1 MRLFIVESPAKCQKI
16 RGYLGD
22 GWKVIASMGHVRGL
36 EESLDALG
44 ITSGWNPRFEIL
56 KGKTKAVKEIKDA
69 AKGAEEVWLGTDDD
83 REGEA
88 IAWHLCHLLKLSP
101 ETTPRA
107 IFHEVTETAIQASVA
122 DKNKRLNGPMVQAQ
136 MARCMLDLLIGFS
149 ISPVVSRNIGPG
161 LSAGRCQTPALH
173 LVYDKEQEING
184 FASKQSWVYEANFT
198 PIGFDF
204 PIPCV
209 GLWTPTTLDE
219 VREYMTPILPTR
231 ASSKLVDITD
241 KTMNQSPP
249 LPLITSSLQQECSSL
264 YHITPK
270 NTMQIAQRLYE
281 AGHITYMRTDN
292 PMLGADCLAECRD
305 YVEGTYGP
313 TYLWHPT
320 GPTGATG
327 TTGPTRTKAKKKAT
341 KEKEAVVQGAHEAI
355 HPTHM
360 DLLSLPSE
368 EVWSDY
374 DRKVYTH
381 IWRRTLQS
389 IMAPAQ
395 QKSRALTF
403 QIDDD
408 EGEAE
413 KKWKGTLS
421 MLTFKGWKILNEEND
436 TEKDEQFA
444 KTTVLAVGTE
454 AKWSDMVG
462 RQVATQPPSRFSEA
476 QLVQQLEEKGIG
488 RPSTFASLI
497 NTILERKYVEK
508 KTSKGVPVDL
518 YRLERKGHKGLVKQ
532 STVKKEV
539 GGDKDKIHLTSLG
552 KSVIEFLDSK
562 FADIFEYGFTAG
574 MEQDLDLVAHGQKER
589 VMILDG
595 MWSTMKERI
604 EESKASTE
612 GGAGANPKAL
622 RSFALEDGSEIS
634 IANTKKGV
642 LLIKKKPGV
651 EKVEFA
657 AMPVNKSAT
666 DITEEEAIGLF
677 EAKEGESLG
686 DLDGLPVLLK
696 KGQYGA
702 YVEWNGI
709 RHTYKEMEFEAL
721 CEQLKNKGTGTQN
734 TDSSLGTFC
743 RQVGDYTIKRGQ
755 YGIFFY
761 RGGAAKMVFAKFP
774 AGLVAETIGVADCAA
789 AYKMAVDSKMTS
801 SRGGR
806 GGRGGRGRGRGH

>member
-44 ITSGWNPRFEIL
+44 ITGGWNPRFEIL
-56 KGKTKAVKEIKDA
+56 KGKTKTVKEIKDA

-184 FASKQSWVYEANFT
+184 FASKQSWVYEATFIPADT
-198 PIGFDF
+198 EVE
-204 PIPCV
+204 IPCT
-209 GLWTPTTLDE
+209 GTWFPTSLE
-219 VREYMTPILPTR
+219 EAR
-231 ASSKLVDITD
+231 AYLAGVPAGGKLIDVTE
-241 KTMNQSPP
+241 KTINQSPP
-249 LPLITSSLQQECSSL
+249 LPLITSSLQQECSSM
-264 YHITPK
+264 YHINPK

-292 PMLGADCLAECRD
+292 PVLGADCLAECRD
-305 YVEGTYGP
+305 YIEGTYGP

-320 GPTGATG
+320 GSTGA
-327 TTGPTRTKAKKKAT
+327 KAKKKKA

-360 DLLSLPSE
+360 DLTSLPSE

-403 QIDDD
+403 QLDGDT
-408 EGEAE
+408 AE
-413 KKWKGTLS
+413 HRWKGTLS
-421 MLTFKGWKILNEEND
+421 TLVFKGWKILN
-436 TEKDEQFA
+436 TEHEDDERFA
-444 KTTVLAVGTE
+444 KTDDLKVGT
-454 AKWSDMVG
+454 KTTWSDMVG

-508 KTSKGVPVDL
+508 KTSKGAPVDL
-518 YRLERKGHKGLVKQ
+518 YRLERQPGKAKVKE

-622 RSFALEDGSEIS
+622 RSFTLEDGSEIS

-666 DITEEEAIGLF
+666 DITEEEAISLF

-686 DLDGLPVLLK
+686 DLDGFPVILK

-702 YVEWNGI
+702 YVEWNGV
-709 RHTYKEMEFEAL
+709 RHTYKETEFEAL
-721 CEQLKNKGTGTQN
+721 CEQLKNKGTGTQD

-743 RQVGDYTIKRGQ
+743 RKVGDYTIKRGQ
-755 YGIFFY
+755 YGLFFY

-774 AGLVAETIGVADCAA
+774 AGLAAETIGVADCAA
-789 AYKMAVDSKMTS
+789 AYKMAVDSKSTS

-806 GGRGGRGRGRGH
+806 GGRGGRGRGRGGNSS